1 MEYIGGIGGGQSANP
16 RSLAELL
23 AGTSLPRGIQ
33 ASDARVPAAIANIAG
48 GAGPTLSDSVALFAT
63 ARGNLAG
70 SGTTLDDDERA
81 MLSIGLE
88 QLNVATGRQAM
99 RGFRLIGTNELQ
111 ATAPRFLL
119 VGPARVS
126 KGRGELPVATPPAA
140 WPSFPR
146 PTFVIARSP
155 ATRLARDTPAAGSF
169 FGSFL
174 APWLR
179 SD

>member
-1 MEYIGGIGGGQSANP
+1 MNPDGSLRAARAAGKSFDTNGIMAQAQQEVAALNAQLRAAGLRFDGAAFSGMEYIGGIGGGQSANP

-81 MLSIGLE
+81 MLIIGLE
-88 QLNVATGRQAM
+88 
-99 RGFRLIGTNELQ
+99 
-111 ATAPRFLL
+111 
-119 VGPARVS
+119 
-126 KGRGELPVATPPAA
+126 
-140 WPSFPR
+140 
-146 PTFVIARSP
+146 
-155 ATRLARDTPAAGSF
+155 
-169 FGSFL
+169 
-174 APWLR
+174 
-179 SD
+179 